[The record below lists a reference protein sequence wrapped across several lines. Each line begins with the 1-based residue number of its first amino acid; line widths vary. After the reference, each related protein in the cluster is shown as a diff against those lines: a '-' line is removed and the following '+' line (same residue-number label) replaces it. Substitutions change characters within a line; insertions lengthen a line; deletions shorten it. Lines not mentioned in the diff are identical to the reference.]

1 MKAYLRL
8 RSEQVQNNFGKTY
21 IYKTKVETNI
31 LGFFIF
37 LIVFLHKLI
46 FRMAKVVKNDLGYLG
61 IDFQYRLI
69 GSFINEPNFFKDLE
83 SIIDQNMFTDQYL
96 RVVVGVMKEY
106 FAKHDTVPSFGMIAI
121 KLKERALTEED
132 VQYFQETL
140 EKIKNTTTEG
150 IEEIQEMAEKF
161 FKQQNWVRVANEII
175 KIAKDGNAERYDEID
190 SLTEKAASI
199 GRKDAD
205 TSSPLENVDGD
216 LSKEDVVIIPTGV
229 RQLDEALGGGVE
241 KGKLGLIIGSS
252 GFGKTSMTTGFA
264 AYAATQ
270 GFRVLQIV
278 FEDTHRD
285 IHRKYMSYI
294 SEVESK
300 DLNKDTE
307 TTDYVRQSLKDSP
320 MSELINNNIRTIRL
334 ESGEKTATDIKNIIK
349 KKINEGF
356 KPDMVIIDYFECVAH
371 ERGTSTDKEEVKE
384 GKTMRKFENMAAE
397 FDALFWITTQ
407 GNRDSFGAEIITQ
420 DKVGGSI
427 KKTQIAH
434 VILSIARNLDDMASQ
449 KANITIL
456 KNRGNMAGKTFNGC
470 HFNNGTCR
478 ITCDDVVDLVSVL
491 AYNENAKD
499 IIEDKM
505 DYYKQKIR
513 EQKAAKQ
520 ANAEKNLQTTTFSK
534 NPRHRH

>member
-1 MKAYLRL
+1 MQRKI
-8 RSEQVQNNFGKTY
+8 N
-21 IYKTKVETNI
+21 
-31 LGFFIF
+31 
-37 LIVFLHKLI
+37 

-61 IDFQYRLI
+61 VDFQYRLI
-69 GSFINEPNFFKDLE
+69 SSFINEPNFFKDLE

-96 RVVVGVMKEY
+96 RVIVGVMKEY
-106 FAKHDTVPSFGMIAI
+106 FAKHDSVPSFGMIAI

-132 VQYFQETL
+132 DQYFQETL

-216 LSKEDVVIIPTGV
+216 LSKEDVVMIPTGV
-229 RQLDEALGGGVE
+229 KQLDEALGGGLE

-252 GFGKTSMTTGFA
+252 SFGKTSMTTGFA

-270 GFRVLQIV
+270 GFRVLQII

-285 IHRKYMSYI
+285 IHRKYMAYI

-300 DLNKDTE
+300 DLNKNPE
-307 TTDYVRQSLKDSP
+307 TTEYVKEKLKDSP

-397 FDALFWITTQ
+397 LDAVFWVTTQ
-407 GNRDSFGAEIITQ
+407 GNRDSFAAEIITM
-420 DKVGGSI
+420 DKVGGAI
-427 KKTQIAH
+427 KKVQIAH
-434 VILSIARNLDDMASQ
+434 VILSIARNLDDIASQ

-478 ITCDDVVDLVSVL
+478 ITCDDVVDLESVM

-499 IIEDKM
+499 VIESKL
-505 DYYKQKIR
+505 DYFKQKIR

-520 ANAEKNLQTTTFSK
+520 TNAENNDFANSSFQ
-534 NPRHRH
+534 